1 MLRRLLPGLLAL
13 LLAPGLAP
21 AEDLHPAAAVVET
34 FNKAVSAQ
42 DMDTAMAQLAK
53 GSVQFQV
60 HPAHRGAPGGDQTLT
75 MDMAATWQMVS
86 AILFPT
92 AESYTRQVTI
102 DKVNAD
108 GELAVVWTT
117 TRTQT
122 VMKGKSAADTPFK
135 QYSEMW
141 FLINKD
147 DTGWKIAGTASNR
160 PTDDVDIG

>member
-1 MLRRLLPGLLAL
+1 MLRGLTTGLPAL
-13 LLAPGLAP
+13 LLTCNLAL
-21 AEDLHPAAAVVET
+21 ADELHPAAAVVDA
-34 FNKAVSAQ
+34 FNNAVSAQ
-42 DMDTAMAQLAK
+42 DMDTAMAQLAD

-60 HPAHRGAPGGDQTLT
+60 HPAHRGAPGADQTLT

-92 AESYTRQVTI
+92 AESYSRQVTI
-102 DKVNAD
+102 DKVDAD

-122 VMKGKSAADTPFK
+122 VMKGKSAEDTPYK

-147 DTGWKIAGTASNR
+147 GTGWKIAGTASNR
-160 PTDDVDIG
+160 PTDDIDIG